1 MMPAHAG
8 DRDALRR
15 IWKPARADSDRLS
28 LRYILKMQMGA
39 LLGENAHRLRTITD
53 CGCARVAP
61 APSDSPDGAS
71 TLSNRGIV
79 LNAKF
84 YVSSLAANTEKT

>member
-1 MMPAHAG
+1 MPARAG

-15 IWKPARADSDRLS
+15 TWKAARADSDRLS
-28 LRYILKMQMGA
+28 LRYILTMQMGA
-39 LLGENAHRLRTITD
+39 LGGENAHRLRATMD

-61 APSDSPDGAS
+61 APSDNPDGAF

-79 LNAKF
+79 LNANF
-84 YVSSLAANTEKT
+84 YVSPLAANTEKT